1 MKRVAII
8 LALVVLMLCVGCEK
22 ADTKDNPPEVS
33 CTETNTDT
41 LTTST
46 TQELAP
52 TWVVDYSGLPERT
65 KTYMPML
72 EKELK
77 TYWPEMKEPS
87 VLCGLIEQETCYS
100 LKHKYCWSPNATLKN
115 SREEG
120 RGLGQI
126 TRAWDSNGKLRFD
139 ALAEVRKRHMDA
151 LADWSWKNVANA
163 TFQIRGLIF
172 EFYDNYVTFPYA
184 KTETDRLAFA
194 DSAYNGGRGG
204 VLQDRAL
211 CKAHAGCDQN
221 VWMGN
226 VSEYS
231 KKSRKS
237 TAYSQSFY
245 DINRT
250 HVKNVVYGIKQ
261 GYKDTRRA
269 RYQRAGLD

>member
-1 MKRVAII
+1 MKQASIM
-8 LALVVLMLCVGCEK
+8 LALIAHILLSW
-22 ADTKDNPPEVS
+22 VS
-33 CTETNTDT
+33 VPAQPTETALD
-41 LTTST
+41 SS
-46 TQELAP
+46 ESWA
-52 TWVVDYSGLPERT
+52 VDYSALPERT

-77 TYWPEMKEPS
+77 TYWPDMDEPS

-100 LKHKYCWSPNATLKN
+100 LTHKYCWSPTATLKT

-126 TRAWDSNGKLRFD
+126 TRAWDSKGKLRFD
-139 ALAEVRKRHMDA
+139 ALEEVRQRHMDA
-151 LADWSWKNVANA
+151 LAGWSWKNVANA

-172 EFYDNYVTFPYA
+172 EFRDNYVTFTYA
-184 KTETDRLAFA
+184 RTKTDQLAFA

-211 CKAHAGCDQN
+211 CKTKPGCDPD

-231 KKSRKS
+231 RKSRTS
-237 TAYSQSFY
+237 VQGYGQSFY
-245 DINRT
+245 AINRN
-250 HVKNVVYGIKQ
+250 HVKQVVYGRGQ
-261 GYKDTRRA
+261 GYENTRRA
-269 RYQRAGLD
+269 RYQKAGLK

>member
-1 MKRVAII
+1 MKRVFYM
-8 LALVVLMLCVGCEK
+8 LALTVLFLCIGCGKSE
-22 ADTKDNPPEVS
+22 
-33 CTETNTDT
+33 TETQSHRNDT
-41 LTTST
+41 ADAQITTTAQVSE
-46 TQELAP
+46 QPWA
-52 TWVVDYSGLPERT
+52 VDYSALPERT
-65 KTYMPML
+65 KIYIPML

-77 TYWPEMKEPS
+77 TYWPDMGEPS

-100 LKHKYCWSPNATLKN
+100 LKHKYCWSPTATLKN

-139 ALAEVRKRHMDA
+139 ALKEVRERHLDA
-151 LADWSWKNVANA
+151 LAGWSWKNVADA

-172 EFYDNYVTFPYA
+172 EFRDNYVTFGFA
-184 KTETDRLAFA
+184 KTKTDQLAFA

-211 CKAHAGCDQN
+211 CKAHKGCDQN

-237 TAYSQSFY
+237 TAYAQSFY
-245 DINRT
+245 DINRN
-250 HVKNVVYGIKQ
+250 HVKQVVYGQKQ
-261 GYKDTRRA
+261 GYKDTRRS
-269 RYQRAGLD
+269 RYQRAGLK